1 MNEYVVVGSWIS
13 VMGICVGIGLY
24 LMTLNLLAGAVL
36 FTLGVGMFGALLMYG
51 LLSACPSCLLL
62 RRP

>member
-1 MNEYVVVGSWIS
+1 MNEYVALGSWIS
-13 VMGICVGIGLY
+13 ITGICVGVGLY
-24 LMTLNLLAGAVL
+24 LMTLNLLAGTLL

-51 LLSACPSCLLL
+51 LLSACPSFLLL